1 MGVKVS
7 LSSEII
13 GYRVE
18 SGTSD
23 NYTFYKDFSEAFDDL
38 VSCQNATMCVTIYFC
53 ISGENRTHD
62 IKLATMKDGELTLI
76 K

>member
-1 MGVKVS
+1 MEAMVS
-7 LSSEII
+7 LSSEIM

-53 ISGENRTHD
+53 ISGENRTHN
-62 IKLATMKDGELTLI
+62 IKIAIMKDGELMLI